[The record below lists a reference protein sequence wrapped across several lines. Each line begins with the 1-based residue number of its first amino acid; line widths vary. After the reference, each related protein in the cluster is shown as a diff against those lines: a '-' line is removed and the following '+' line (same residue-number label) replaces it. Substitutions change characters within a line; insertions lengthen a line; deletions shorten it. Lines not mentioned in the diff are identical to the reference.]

1 MPSAQTAGSS
11 PAQTMN
17 ASQANMAARQL
28 ILARAIE
35 MKQQVYSSTFNPAQ
49 QPTIN
54 IQPRYAGLIRKFIVF
69 FSATIANNDGAL
81 GLTLTDFG
89 LSNFLSPNSGCVL
102 VDLNNN
108 QRINTGGWHLGLIN
122 SIKHRKPFAAPYAL
136 AQPTVA
142 GIVQANDMANYG
154 PNFPLVVA
162 PQTIGHGVTTTVSGY
177 YEVPVSYDHQD
188 LRGAIYANV
197 VNATMQLSLTLNPT
211 PFTAAG
217 VDSTFAMYKGTAAAA
232 ITSVTI
238 TVYQDYLYQLPV
250 GKQGTILPLSDLATI
265 YELKNTSLN
274 AVPQNQDFGFQ
285 YPNFRD
291 VLSTYSIFDHD
302 TTTDTGRQ
310 VGQDINN
317 WKLQSAN
324 FTNIFQLDPLTFSL
338 PTRAILGTDLPPGTY
353 YSSSRQKPIS
363 TVQYGNIELVL
374 NASTSTSNSLWSIGL
389 EDFSYPNTIAMAG
402 SLQS

>member
-1 MPSAQTAGSS
+1 MPNAAGSS

-35 MKQQVYSSTFNPAQ
+35 MRQQIYSSTFNPAQ

-54 IQPRYAGLIRKFIVF
+54 VQPRYAGLIRKFIVK
-69 FSATIANNDGAL
+69 FSATIVNNDGAL
-81 GLTLTDFG
+81 NLALTDFG
-89 LSNFLSPNSGCVL
+89 LSNFLSPNSGVVL
-102 VDLNNN
+102 TDLNNN

-122 SIKHRKPFAAPYAL
+122 SIKHRKPYAASRTPDVG
-136 AQPTVA
+136 QT
-142 GIVQANDMANYG
+142 MANYAD
-154 PNFPLVVA
+154 NFPILA
-162 PQTIGHGVTTTVSGY
+162 NAASAGIGHGDTVTVNGY

-197 VNATMQLSLTLNPT
+197 VNATMQLSLTINPN

-217 VDSTFAMYKGTAAAA
+217 TDSTFAMFKGTTAAV
-232 ITSVTI
+232 ISSVAI

-250 GKQGTILPLSDLATI
+250 GKSGTILPLSDLATI

-338 PTRAILGTDLPPGTY
+338 PTREILGTDLPPGTY

-374 NASTSTSNSLWSIGL
+374 NASTSTANSLWSIGL

>member
-1 MPSAQTAGSS
+1 MPGQNAAGSS
-11 PAQTMN
+11 PSQTMN

-35 MKQQVYSSTFNPAQ
+35 MKQQIYSSTFNPAQ

-54 IQPRYAGLIRKFIVF
+54 IQPRYAGLIRKFIVAW
-69 FSATIANNDGAL
+69 SATIVNNDGAL
-81 GLTLTDFG
+81 NLALTDFG
-89 LSNFLSPNSGCVL
+89 LSNFLSPNQGVVL
-102 VDLNNN
+102 TDLNNN

-122 SIKHRKPFAAPYAL
+122 SIKHRKPFAGPFSLVL
-136 AQPTVA
+136 AQ
-142 GIVQANDMANYG
+142 QMANYG
-154 PNFPLVVA
+154 PNFPIISNA
-162 PQTIGHGVTTTVSGY
+162 EAAGIGHGDTVTVNGY

-197 VNATMQLSLTLNPT
+197 VNATMQLSLTINPN
-211 PFTAAG
+211 PFSAANT
-217 VDSTFAMYKGTAAAA
+217 DSTFAMFKGTTDAV
-232 ITSVTI
+232 ISSVTV

-250 GKQGTILPLSDLATI
+250 GKNGTVLPLTDLATI

-291 VLSTYSIFDHD
+291 VLSTFSIFDHD

-338 PTRAILGTDLPPGTY
+338 PTREILHTDLPPGCY

-374 NASTSTSNSLWSIGL
+374 NASTSTANSLWSIGL

>member
-1 MPSAQTAGSS
+1 
-11 PAQTMN
+11 MN
-17 ASQANMAARQL
+17 ASQANAAARQL

-35 MKQQVYSSTFNPAQ
+35 MRQQIYSSTFNPAQ

-54 IQPRYAGLIRKFIVF
+54 VQPRYAGLIRKFIVK
-69 FSATIANNDGAL
+69 FSATIVNNDGAL
-81 GLTLTDFG
+81 ALALTDFG
-89 LSNFLSPNSGCVL
+89 LSNFLSPQSGIVL
-102 VDLNNN
+102 TDLNNN
-108 QRINTGGWHLGLIN
+108 QRINTGGWHLGLVN
-122 SIKHRKPFAAPYAL
+122 SIKHRKPYAA
-136 AQPTVA
+136 VSVD
-142 GIVQANDMANYG
+142 GANMMANYG
-154 PNFPLVVA
+154 ENFPILA
-162 PQTIGHGVTTTVSGY
+162 SGHAGIGATDTATVSGY
-177 YEVPVSYDHQD
+177 FEIPVSYDHQD

-197 VNATMQLSLTLNPT
+197 VNATMQLSLTINPN

-217 VDSTFAMYKGTAAAA
+217 VDSTFAMFKGTSDAV
-232 ITSVTI
+232 ISSVTI

-250 GKQGTILPLSDLATI
+250 GKNGTILPLSDLATV
-265 YELKNTSLN
+265 YELKNTTLN
-274 AVPQNQDFGFQ
+274 AVPVNQDFGFQ

-291 VLSTYSIFDHD
+291 VLSTFSIFDHD

-324 FTNIFQLDPLTFSL
+324 FTNIFQLDPLTFSM
-338 PTRAILGTDLPPGTY
+338 PTREILRTDLPPGCY

-374 NASTSTSNSLWSIGL
+374 NASTSTANSLWSIGL

>member
-1 MPSAQTAGSS
+1 MPAGTAGSS
-11 PAQTMN
+11 PAQAMN

-35 MKQQVYSSTFNPAQ
+35 MRQQIFSSTFNPSQ
-49 QPTIN
+49 QPTVN
-54 IQPRYAGLIRKFIVF
+54 VQPRYAGLIRKFIVKY
-69 FSATIANNDGAL
+69 SATIVNNDGAL
-81 GLTLTDFG
+81 DLTLTDFG

-102 VDLNNN
+102 TDLNNN
-108 QRINTGGWHLGLIN
+108 QRINTSGWHLSLVN
-122 SIKHRKPFAAPYAL
+122 SIKHRKPYAGAL
-136 AQPTVA
+136 VDATNQ
-142 GIVQANDMANYG
+142 MANYG
-154 PNFPLVVA
+154 QNFPILA
-162 PQTIGHGVTTTVSGY
+162 SGFAGIAHGASATVQGY
-177 YEVPVSYDHQD
+177 YEVPVSYSHDD

-197 VNATMQLSLTLNPT
+197 VNATMQLSLTINPN
-211 PFTAAG
+211 PFSAAG
-217 VDSTFAMYKGTAAAA
+217 TDSTFAMFKGTVDAV
-232 ITSVTI
+232 ISSVTI

-250 GKQGTILPLSDLATI
+250 GKNGTILPLSDLATI

-274 AVPQNQDFGFQ
+274 SVPQNQDFGFQ

-291 VLSTYSIFDHD
+291 VLSTFSIFDHD

-310 VGQDINN
+310 VCQDINN

-338 PTRAILGTDLPPGTY
+338 PTREILRTDLPPGTY